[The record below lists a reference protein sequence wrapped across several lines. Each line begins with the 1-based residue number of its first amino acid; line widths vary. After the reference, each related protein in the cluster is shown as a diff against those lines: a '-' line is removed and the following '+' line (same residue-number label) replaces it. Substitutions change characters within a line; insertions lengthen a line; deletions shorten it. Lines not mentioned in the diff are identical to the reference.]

1 MANFSKNNVMKMK
14 IGIVAIVLS
23 VVCAIILVGRLFY
36 LQIIEG
42 DKYKQMALNQQLKD
56 TIIEPHRGSIYIS
69 QQHIPHH
76 SSAAGRGQ
84 AQNAHAENVHSLAD
98 TQNGAGGG
106 KGHCADHLKN
116 KEKAFHSFIRLSA
129 PFP

>member
-42 DKYKQMALNQQLKD
+42 DKYKQMARNQQLKD
-56 TIIEPHRGSIYIS
+56 TIIEPHRGSIY
-69 QQHIPHH
+69 
-76 SSAAGRGQ
+76 
-84 AQNAHAENVHSLAD
+84 D
-98 TQNGAGGG
+98 TNMNS
-106 KGHCADHLKN
+106 C
-116 KEKAFHSFIRLSA
+116 FSPSRL
-129 PFP
+129 FR